1 MLILRPVDTRPQ
13 PQRIRVQSVKMTN
26 LPEPKRHPSIGNIST
41 ASTTSTLT
49 REERKSI
56 VAIRKINPGE
66 KAEIVLTKKD
76 RGFGFSIRG
85 GEGISLYVLRVAEG
99 GAAHA
104 DGRLKVKNSS
114 LFCAHCQLPFIVIF
128 IG

>member
-1 MLILRPVDTRPQ
+1 MSSAPGPQ
-13 PQRIRVQSVKMTN
+13 
-26 LPEPKRHPSIGNIST
+26 RHPSVGNV
-41 ASTTSTLT
+41 STTSAASTLT

-66 KAEIVLTKKD
+66 KAEIVLSKKD

-99 GAAHA
+99 GAAHQ
-104 DGRLKVKNSS
+104 DGRLKVRWPLVN
-114 LFCAHCQLPFIVIF
+114 FPFLE
-128 IG
+128 

>member
-1 MLILRPVDTRPQ
+1 MT
-13 PQRIRVQSVKMTN
+13 VQSVKMTSLPQPQRNPSVNSVSSGN
-26 LPEPKRHPSIGNIST
+26 LSSIP
-41 ASTTSTLT
+41 

-66 KAEIVLTKKD
+66 KAEINLAKKD

-85 GEGISLYVLRVAEG
+85 GEGIPLHVLRMADG

-104 DGRLKVKNSS
+104 DGRLKVRTLS
-114 LFCAHCQLPFIVIF
+114 LNTFFAER
-128 IG
+128 